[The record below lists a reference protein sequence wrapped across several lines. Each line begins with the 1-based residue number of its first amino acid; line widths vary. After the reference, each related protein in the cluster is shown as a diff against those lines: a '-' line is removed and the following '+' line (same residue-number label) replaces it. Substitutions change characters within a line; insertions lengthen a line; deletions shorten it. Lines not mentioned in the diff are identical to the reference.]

1 VNLSA
6 GQAVSR
12 SGTINAN
19 STINYVVPGTQDQQL
34 RASLNGEGV
43 LLTVLG
49 PDQNPVDNQANRVQR
64 WQGTLPF
71 NGDYT
76 VQLRPVQG
84 LPRSNYNLSLGL
96 TNPAPPTTQPTT
108 SPSPQVSYDTE
119 RLNFAEGQGTLQ
131 LADQTGPRTIKRYL
145 INAQE
150 GQQLAAEVQ
159 DGGVSLTIR
168 DPNGQV
174 IADASGVQ
182 FWQSQVLR
190 AGNYTIDV
198 IAQRPTPFKLSTS
211 LQYPQ

>member
-1 VNLSA
+1 
-6 GQAVSR
+6 
-12 SGTINAN
+12 
-19 STINYVVPGTQDQQL
+19 
-34 RASLNGEGV
+34 
-43 LLTVLG
+43 
-49 PDQNPVDNQANRVQR
+49 
-64 WQGTLPF
+64 
-71 NGDYT
+71 
-76 VQLRPVQG
+76 
-84 LPRSNYNLSLGL
+84 
-96 TNPAPPTTQPTT
+96 
-108 SPSPQVSYDTE
+108 
-119 RLNFAEGQGTLQ
+119 LNFAEGQGTLQ

-168 DPNGQV
+168 DPGGQV

-198 IAQRPTPFKLSTS
+198 IAQRPTRFQLSTS